1 MRVVLE
7 KSRKS
12 AICETLIGFYK
23 SEFDEDL
30 SEFRAEELVE
40 FMHKEIG
47 PSLYNQAIQDARK
60 FVSEKL
66 DDLDTEF
73 YMSDEL

>member
-1 MRVVLE
+1 MKIELD
-7 KSRKS
+7 KGRKS
-12 AICETLIGFYK
+12 AICEALIGFYK

-40 FMHKEIG
+40 FLHMQIG

-60 FVSEKL
+60 FMSEKL

-73 YMSDEL
+73 YVSEEL